1 MARSPDD
8 PLMGACV
15 AFLQPHA
22 ALVPR
27 GNARPRPPPEDD
39 QRALEEADPLLRGLA
54 AQQTWT
60 PLLRL
65 PHAAHRGVPAHEPG
79 QQDRPVLACAEYGW

>member
-15 AFLQPHA
+15 AFPRPHA

-65 PHAAHRGVPAHEPG
+65 PHAARRGVLPTPEALVYE
-79 QQDRPVLACAEYGW
+79 